1 MSNRFAKYKKDYI
14 IWQNRAFNFYLAA
27 RLLHQRKLYGPA
39 AFCAN
44 QALELLLKATLI
56 YCDRSFNPKQAC
68 HSFKK
73 LLNGLNNKVRG
84 ADRVIIPDYFY
95 YEGRYQCIS
104 RYPKETKGLGIP
116 GTFLEDLDR
125 VFCDL
130 VHLVPFQFNSQL
142 MQALERN
149 KNKNLLIMRRH
160 NKQMRRM
167 RKFLKPWMRSG
178 KNI

>member
-1 MSNRFAKYKKDYI
+1 MSNRVAKYKKEYI
-14 IWQNRAFNFYLAA
+14 LWQNRAFEFYLAA
-27 RLLHQRKLYGPA
+27 RLLHQRKLYGPD

-56 YCDRSFNPKQAC
+56 YWDRSFNPKQAR

-73 LLNGLNNKVRG
+73 LQNGLNNKVRG
-84 ADRVIIPDYFY
+84 ADKVIIPDYFY
-95 YEGRYQCIS
+95 YDRRYQCFS
-104 RYPKETKGLGIP
+104 RYPKEAMGLGIP

-142 MQALERN
+142 IQALGRSN
-149 KNKNLLIMRRH
+149 NLNLLIMRRH
-160 NKQMRRM
+160 NRQMRRM
-167 RKFLKPWMRSG
+167 RKFLNPWMG
-178 KNI
+178 